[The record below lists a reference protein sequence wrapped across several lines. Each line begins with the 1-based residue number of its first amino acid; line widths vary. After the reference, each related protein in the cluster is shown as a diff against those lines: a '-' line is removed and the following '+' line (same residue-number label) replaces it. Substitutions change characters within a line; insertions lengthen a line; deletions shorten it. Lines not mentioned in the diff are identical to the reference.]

1 MDKINMQ
8 GIKSLASLTRLI
20 VVLTVVLFFSPAT
33 ILAGDLTGFVEG
45 AYGATLGG
53 SKADNDDYDLAEIRG
68 QLKYR
73 YYPGYLDAY
82 GGEVFLKAEALM
94 DGYKERF
101 STELREAGLFLSP
114 IESLDMK
121 VGRQVLTWGTG
132 DLVFINDL
140 FPKDYISFF
149 SGRDAEYL
157 KRPSDAV
164 RFLYW
169 GSRFNLDLVI
179 TPVMEANESLRGR
192 RLSFYDGLKHSI
204 EGERIHRSF
213 EEPERTAENAEAAL
227 RLYRSF
233 GSVEGAL
240 YFYRGFYK
248 QPRGIRDSSRE
259 LFFYPRL
266 SVYGASLRGPIAG
279 GIGYAEAGYYDSR
292 QDSSGKIGAIENS
305 SVKYLLGYSRDLG
318 GDFKAGLQ
326 YYLEQMLDYG
336 NYKDALNAGDPAKDK
351 LRSVVTL
358 RLTRL
363 YMAQTLRAGLFVF
376 YSPTDE
382 DTYWRPTLGYALSDA
397 LSVTVGANIFAGN
410 KDHTEFGQLEDND
423 SVYARVRYSF

>member
-1 MDKINMQ
+1 MQ
-8 GIKSLASLTRLI
+8 RI
-20 VVLTVVLFFSPAT
+20 VVIVFLLCVFFSGNVQ
-33 ILAGDLTGFVEG
+33 AGELNGFVEG
-45 AYGATLGG
+45 AYGATIGG
-53 SKADNDDYDLAEIRG
+53 SKADNDDYNLAEARV

-73 YYPGYLDAY
+73 YFPSLLDAY
-82 GGEVFLKAEALM
+82 GGEVFLKGEALA
-94 DGYKERF
+94 DAYKDTF
-101 STELREAGLFLSP
+101 TTELREGNLFFSP
-114 IESLDMK
+114 VEALDVK
-121 VGRQVLTWGTG
+121 AGRQVLTWGTG

-169 GSRFNLDLVI
+169 GSSFNADLVI

-204 EGERIHRSF
+204 EGERINRSF
-213 EEPERTAENAEAAL
+213 ERPARTPENGEVALRVYRTFKSTEAAL
-227 RLYRSF
+227 Y
-233 GSVEGAL
+233 
-240 YFYRGFYK
+240 YYRGFYK
-248 QPRGIRDSSRE
+248 QPRGIRDASRE
-259 LFFYPRL
+259 IFFYPRL
-266 SVYGASLRGPIAG
+266 SVYGASVRGPVGG
-279 GIGYAEAGYYDSR
+279 GIGYVEFAYYDSR
-292 QDSSGKIGAIENS
+292 QDDDGSIGAIENS

-318 GDFKAGLQ
+318 GDFKVGVQ

-336 NYKDALNAGDPAKDK
+336 NYKAALNAGDPVADK
-351 LRSVVTL
+351 LRSVFTV

-376 YSPTDE
+376 YSPSDE
-382 DTYWRPTLGYALSDA
+382 DTYLRPTLAYALSDA
-397 LSVTVGANIFAGN
+397 LGITIGANIFAGKN
-410 KDHTEFGQLEDND
+410 DHTEFGQLEDND